1 MIALILTIELTN
13 RPMSLKGQLDQ
24 VQLDPLSLELKAK
37 PCKESINRR
46 VDK

>member
-24 VQLDPLSLELKAK
+24 VQFDPLSLDLKAK

-46 VDK
+46 MDK